1 MIRIAHERIGD
12 LFAAAAV
19 ESRGPHPELAHRYVR
34 LARRI
39 GMRYNVRLPVEY
51 RELYCRACSS
61 FWSEG
66 VTVRT
71 RLRQGRRVRTCLLCG
86 ATRRAR
92 IRAAPRLSERPPS
105 GEFRVAPQSAAVLS
119 EAPSGPGDADQE
131 SEEEE

>member
-12 LFAAAAV
+12 LFAAAAL
-19 ESRGPHPELAHRYVR
+19 EARGPHPELAHRYVR

-61 FWSEG
+61 FWAEG

-86 ATRRAR
+86 AVRRVWV
-92 IRAAPRLSERPPS
+92 RAATAPTERAPS
-105 GEFRVAPQSAAVLS
+105 GVYRTGQQTAVVLS
-119 EAPSGPGDADQE
+119 EAPSEPGDAE
-131 SEEEE
+131 LEPGEEE